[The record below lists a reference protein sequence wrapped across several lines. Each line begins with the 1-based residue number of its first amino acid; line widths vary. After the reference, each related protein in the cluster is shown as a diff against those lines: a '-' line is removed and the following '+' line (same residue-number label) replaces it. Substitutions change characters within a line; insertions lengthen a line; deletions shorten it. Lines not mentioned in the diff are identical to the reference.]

1 MNEVLWISFIG
12 AALVILGLILLWFF
26 MDILVRLTNIRR
38 KNKHENNDSA
48 IDEDKEIDL
57 ECKQKAAA
65 ASIAVAMVLL
75 NTSFLPTKQ
84 KNSQQMSAWQV
95 GHRNQQV
102 YNRTGTTFKDR
113 ENK

>member
-26 MDILVRLTNIRR
+26 MDILVRLTNMHR
-38 KNKHENNDSA
+38 KNIHENNGSA
-48 IDEDKEIDL
+48 IDEDKEVDL
-57 ECKQKAAA
+57 EYKQKAAA
-65 ASIAVAMVLL
+65 ASIAVAMALL

-84 KNSQQMSAWQV
+84 KSSQQMSAWQI
-95 GHRNQQV
+95 GHRNKQI
-102 YNRTGTTFKDR
+102 YNRLETTFKDR